1 MIDFMNTVALLVG
14 LGPLIGW
21 GIFPTIASKFGGRPS
36 NQILGATLGTL
47 IFALIFNMTQGIAL
61 PTGHDLLFAIL
72 SGIGWA
78 SAQIL
83 TFYSFTLIGSS
94 RAMPITTA
102 FQLLGASLWGV
113 IALGDWP
120 SAMDKIIGALALVL
134 IILGAWMTV
143 WSEHKN
149 TEHQAHLQK
158 AVLILAVG
166 EIGYWAYSA
175 APQAT
180 DLTGMQ
186 AFLPQAIGMV
196 LVAVV
201 YDFYNHFK
209 SNEPLALQE
218 AVSYKQIFSG
228 FFFAFAAL
236 TYLIS
241 AQPDMN
247 GLATGFILSQTSV
260 VLATLTGI
268 YFLKQAKTKKE
279 MTVTILGLV
288 LIIFAA
294 SLTVIV

>member
-1 MIDFMNTVALLVG
+1 MNATALLIG
-14 LGPLIGW
+14 LGPLLGW
-21 GIFPTIASKFGGRPS
+21 GLYPTIASKLGGRPV
-36 NQILGATLGTL
+36 NQILGSTIGTL
-47 IFALIFNMTQGIAL
+47 IFAIVFAAIKGIGL
-61 PTGHDLLFAIL
+61 PTGMDLVFSIL
-72 SGIGWA
+72 SGVGWA
-78 SAQIL
+78 TAQII
-83 TFYSFTLIGSS
+83 TFQSFTLIGSS

-113 IALGDWP
+113 FALGNWP
-120 SAMDKIIGALALVL
+120 GTTAKLLGAFALVL

-143 WSEHKN
+143 WSEKKDKEN
-149 TEHQAHLQK
+149 SNLLKK
-158 AVLILAVG
+158 AVLLLAIG

-180 DLTGMQ
+180 SIDGMH
-186 AFLPQAIGMV
+186 AFLPQAMGMV

-201 YDFYNHFK
+201 YTAVLSFK
-209 SNEPLALQE
+209 GNEKSAFTE
-218 AVSYKQIFSG
+218 VVSYKHIFSG

-268 YFLKQAKTKKE
+268 WFLGQKKTKKE
-279 MTVTILGLV
+279 MTITVIGLV
-288 LIIFAA
+288 LILAA
-294 SLTVIV
+294 ATITVLI

>member
-1 MIDFMNTVALLVG
+1 MNTTALLIG
-14 LGPLIGW
+14 LGPLLGW
-21 GIFPTIASKFGGRPS
+21 GLYPTIASKIGGRPV
-36 NQILGATLGTL
+36 NQILGSTLGTL
-47 IFALIFNMTQGIAL
+47 IFEIVFALYKGMEL
-61 PTGHDLLFAIL
+61 PTGSDLTFSIL
-72 SGIGWA
+72 SGVGWA
-78 SAQIL
+78 IAQII
-83 TFYSFTLIGSS
+83 TFQSFTLIGSS

-113 IALGDWP
+113 FALGNWP
-120 SAMDKIIGALALVL
+120 GATAKVLGAFALVL

-143 WSEHKN
+143 WTEKKN
-149 TEHQAHLQK
+149 TEGSNLLKK
-158 AVLILAVG
+158 AVLLLAVG

-180 DLTGMQ
+180 SIDGMH

-196 LVAVV
+196 IVAVV
-201 YDFYNHFK
+201 YSAVLSFK
-209 SNEPLALQE
+209 EKSAFVEV
-218 AVSYKQIFSG
+218 VSYKHIFSG

-268 YFLKQAKTKKE
+268 WFLGQKKTKKE
-279 MTVTILGLV
+279 MTVTVIGLV
-288 LIIFAA
+288 LILAA
-294 SLTVIV
+294 ATITVMI

>member
-1 MIDFMNTVALLVG
+1 MKLVAILIG

-21 GIFPTIASKFGGRPS
+21 GIYPTIASKFGGKPV
-36 NQILGATLGTL
+36 NQILGSTIGTL
-47 IFALIFNMTQGIAL
+47 IFAIVYDQIEHLGFPQGK
-61 PTGHDLLFAIL
+61 DLFLAIL

-78 SAQIL
+78 VAQVI

-94 RAMPITTA
+94 RAMPVTTA

-113 IALGDWP
+113 VALGDWP
-120 SAMDKIIGALALVL
+120 TMVDKVVGFVALAV

-143 WSEHKN
+143 WSEHKTKEDSN
-149 TEHQAHLQK
+149 SLRK
-158 AVLILAVG
+158 AVIVLLIG

-175 APQAT
+175 APQAASIN
-180 DLTGMQ
+180 GKQ

-196 LVAVV
+196 IVGVIYGIITLVRKQGNPFAQKVT
-201 YDFYNHFK
+201 
-209 SNEPLALQE
+209 
-218 AVSYKQIFSG
+218 YKQIISR

-241 AQPDMN
+241 AQPNMN

-268 YFLKQAKTKKE
+268 WFLGQKKTHRE
-279 MTVTILGLV
+279 MAVTVGGLI
-288 LIIFAA
+288 LIIAA
-294 SLTVIV
+294 AAITVIV

>member
-1 MIDFMNTVALLVG
+1 MKLVAILIG

-21 GIFPTIASKFGGRPS
+21 GIYPTIASKFGGKPV
-36 NQILGATLGTL
+36 NQILGSTIGTL
-47 IFALIFNMTQGIAL
+47 IFAIIYNQFGHLGFPQGK
-61 PTGHDLLFAIL
+61 DLLLAIL

-78 SAQIL
+78 VAQVI

-94 RAMPITTA
+94 RAMPVTTA

-113 IALGDWP
+113 VALGDWP
-120 SAMDKIIGALALVL
+120 TMIDKVVGFVALAV

-143 WSEHKN
+143 WSEHKTKEDSN
-149 TEHQAHLQK
+149 SLRK
-158 AVLILAVG
+158 AVIVLLIG

-175 APQAT
+175 APQAASIN
-180 DLTGMQ
+180 GKQ

-196 LVAVV
+196 IVGVIYGIITMARKQGNPFAQKVT
-201 YDFYNHFK
+201 
-209 SNEPLALQE
+209 
-218 AVSYKQIFSG
+218 YKQIISG

-241 AQPDMN
+241 AQPNMN

-268 YFLKQAKTKKE
+268 WFLGQKKTHRE
-279 MTVTILGLV
+279 MAVTVGGLV
-288 LIIFAA
+288 LIIAA
-294 SLTVIV
+294 AAITVIV

>member
-1 MIDFMNTVALLVG
+1 MKLVAILIG

-21 GIFPTIASKFGGRPS
+21 GIYPTIASKFGGKPI
-36 NQILGATLGTL
+36 NQILGSTIGTL
-47 IFALIFNMTQGIAL
+47 IFAIVYNQIEHLGFPQGK
-61 PTGHDLLFAIL
+61 DLLLAIL

-78 SAQIL
+78 VAQVI

-94 RAMPITTA
+94 RAMPVTTA

-113 IALGDWP
+113 VALGDWP
-120 SAMDKIIGALALVL
+120 TMVDKVVGFVALAV

-143 WSEHKN
+143 WSEHKTKEDSN
-149 TEHQAHLQK
+149 SLRK
-158 AVLILAVG
+158 AVIVLLIG

-175 APQAT
+175 APQAASIN
-180 DLTGMQ
+180 GKQ

-196 LVAVV
+196 IVGVI
-201 YDFYNHFK
+201 YGIII
-209 SNEPLALQE
+209 LARKQGNPF
-218 AVSYKQIFSG
+218 AQKVTYKQIISG

-241 AQPDMN
+241 AQPNMN

-268 YFLKQAKTKKE
+268 WFLGQKKTHRE
-279 MTVTILGLV
+279 MAVTVGGLI
-288 LIIFAA
+288 LIIAA
-294 SLTVIV
+294 AAITVIV

>member
-1 MIDFMNTVALLVG
+1 MKLVAILIG

-21 GIFPTIASKFGGRPS
+21 GIYPTIASKFGGKPV
-36 NQILGATLGTL
+36 NQILGSTIGTL
-47 IFALIFNMTQGIAL
+47 IFAIIYNQLEHLGFPQGK
-61 PTGHDLLFAIL
+61 DLLLAIL

-78 SAQIL
+78 VAQVI

-94 RAMPITTA
+94 RAMPVTTA

-113 IALGDWP
+113 VALGDWP
-120 SAMDKIIGALALVL
+120 TMVDKVVGFVALAV

-143 WSEHKN
+143 WSEHKTKEDSN
-149 TEHQAHLQK
+149 SLRK
-158 AVLILAVG
+158 AVIVLLIG

-175 APQAT
+175 APQAASIN
-180 DLTGMQ
+180 GKQ

-196 LVAVV
+196 IVGVIYGIITLVRKQGNPFAQKVT
-201 YDFYNHFK
+201 
-209 SNEPLALQE
+209 
-218 AVSYKQIFSG
+218 YKQIISG

-241 AQPDMN
+241 AQPNMN

-268 YFLKQAKTKKE
+268 WFLGQKKTHRE
-279 MTVTILGLV
+279 MAVTVGGLI
-288 LIIFAA
+288 LIIAA
-294 SLTVIV
+294 AAITVIV

>member
-1 MIDFMNTVALLVG
+1 MNTVALLVG

-196 LVAVV
+196 LVAIV

>member
-1 MIDFMNTVALLVG
+1 MKLVAILIG

-21 GIFPTIASKFGGRPS
+21 GIYPTIASKFGGKPI
-36 NQILGATLGTL
+36 NQILGSTIGTL
-47 IFALIFNMTQGIAL
+47 IFAIVYNQLEHLGFPQGK
-61 PTGHDLLFAIL
+61 DLLLAIL

-78 SAQIL
+78 VAQVI

-94 RAMPITTA
+94 RAMPVTTA

-113 IALGDWP
+113 VALGDWP
-120 SAMDKIIGALALVL
+120 TMVDKVVGFVALAV

-143 WSEHKN
+143 WSEHKTKEN
-149 TEHQAHLQK
+149 SNLLRK
-158 AVLILAVG
+158 AVIVLLIG

-175 APQAT
+175 APQAASIN
-180 DLTGMQ
+180 GKQ

-196 LVAVV
+196 IVGVIYGIITLVRKQGNPFAQKVT
-201 YDFYNHFK
+201 
-209 SNEPLALQE
+209 
-218 AVSYKQIFSG
+218 YKQIISG

-241 AQPDMN
+241 AQPNMN

-268 YFLKQAKTKKE
+268 WFLGQKKTHRE
-279 MTVTILGLV
+279 MAVTVGGLI
-288 LIIFAA
+288 LIIAA
-294 SLTVIV
+294 AAITVIV

>member
-1 MIDFMNTVALLVG
+1 MNTVALLVG

-268 YFLKQAKTKKE
+268 YFLKQVKTKKE

>member
-1 MIDFMNTVALLVG
+1 MKLVAILIG

-21 GIFPTIASKFGGRPS
+21 GIYPTIASKFGGKPV
-36 NQILGATLGTL
+36 NQILGSTIGTL
-47 IFALIFNMTQGIAL
+47 IFAIVYNQIERLGFPQGK
-61 PTGHDLLFAIL
+61 DLLLAIL

-78 SAQIL
+78 VAQVI

-94 RAMPITTA
+94 RAMPVTTA

-113 IALGDWP
+113 VALGDWP
-120 SAMDKIIGALALVL
+120 TMIDKIVGFVALAV

-143 WSEHKN
+143 WSEHKTKEDSN
-149 TEHQAHLQK
+149 SLRK
-158 AVLILAVG
+158 AVIVLLIG

-175 APQAT
+175 APQAASIS
-180 DLTGMQ
+180 GKQ

-196 LVAVV
+196 IVGVI
-201 YDFYNHFK
+201 YGIIT
-209 SNEPLALQE
+209 LARKQGNPFTQK
-218 AVSYKQIFSG
+218 VTYKQIISG

-241 AQPDMN
+241 AQPNMN

-268 YFLKQAKTKKE
+268 WFLGQKKTHRE
-279 MTVTILGLV
+279 MAVTVGGLV
-288 LIIFAA
+288 LIIAA
-294 SLTVIV
+294 AAITVIV

>member
-1 MIDFMNTVALLVG
+1 MKLVAILIG

-21 GIFPTIASKFGGRPS
+21 GIYPTIASKFGGKPV
-36 NQILGATLGTL
+36 NQILGSTIGTL
-47 IFALIFNMTQGIAL
+47 IFAIVYNQLEHLGFPQGK
-61 PTGHDLLFAIL
+61 DLLLAIL

-78 SAQIL
+78 VAQVI

-94 RAMPITTA
+94 RAMPVTTA

-113 IALGDWP
+113 VALGDWP
-120 SAMDKIIGALALVL
+120 TMVDKVVGFVALAV

-143 WSEHKN
+143 WSEHKTKEDSN
-149 TEHQAHLQK
+149 SLRK
-158 AVLILAVG
+158 AVIVLLIG

-175 APQAT
+175 APQAASIN
-180 DLTGMQ
+180 GKQ

-196 LVAVV
+196 IVGVIYGIITLVRKQGNPFAQKVT
-201 YDFYNHFK
+201 
-209 SNEPLALQE
+209 
-218 AVSYKQIFSG
+218 YKQIISG

-241 AQPDMN
+241 AQPNMN

-268 YFLKQAKTKKE
+268 WFLGQKKTHRE
-279 MTVTILGLV
+279 MAVTVCGLV
-288 LIIFAA
+288 LIIAA
-294 SLTVIV
+294 AAITVIV

>member
-1 MIDFMNTVALLVG
+1 MNTTALLIG
-14 LGPLIGW
+14 LGPLLGW
-21 GIFPTIASKFGGRPS
+21 GLYPTIASKIGGRPV
-36 NQILGATLGTL
+36 NQILGSTLGTL
-47 IFALIFNMTQGIAL
+47 IFAIVFALYKGMEL
-61 PTGHDLLFAIL
+61 PTGSDLTFSIL
-72 SGIGWA
+72 SGVGWA
-78 SAQIL
+78 IAQII
-83 TFYSFTLIGSS
+83 TFQSFTLIGSS

-113 IALGDWP
+113 FALGNWP
-120 SAMDKIIGALALVL
+120 GATAKVLGAFALVL

-143 WSEHKN
+143 WTEKKN
-149 TEHQAHLQK
+149 TEGSNLLKK
-158 AVLILAVG
+158 AVFLLAVG

-180 DLTGMQ
+180 SIDGMH

-196 LVAVV
+196 IVAVV
-201 YDFYNHFK
+201 YSAVLSFK
-209 SNEPLALQE
+209 EKSAFVEV
-218 AVSYKQIFSG
+218 VSYKHIFSG

-268 YFLKQAKTKKE
+268 WFLGQKKTKKE
-279 MTVTILGLV
+279 MTVTVIGLV
-288 LIIFAA
+288 LILAA
-294 SLTVIV
+294 ATITVMI

>member
-1 MIDFMNTVALLVG
+1 MKLVAILIG

-21 GIFPTIASKFGGRPS
+21 GIYPTIASKFGGKPV
-36 NQILGATLGTL
+36 NQILGSTIGTL
-47 IFALIFNMTQGIAL
+47 IFAIVYNQLEHLGFPQGK
-61 PTGHDLLFAIL
+61 DLLLAIL

-78 SAQIL
+78 VAQVI

-94 RAMPITTA
+94 RAMPVTTA

-113 IALGDWP
+113 VALGDWP
-120 SAMDKIIGALALVL
+120 TMVDKVVGFVALAV

-143 WSEHKN
+143 WSEHKTKEDSN
-149 TEHQAHLQK
+149 SLRK
-158 AVLILAVG
+158 AVIILLIG

-175 APQAT
+175 APQAASIN
-180 DLTGMQ
+180 GKQ

-196 LVAVV
+196 IVGVIYGIITLVRKQGNPFAQKVT
-201 YDFYNHFK
+201 
-209 SNEPLALQE
+209 
-218 AVSYKQIFSG
+218 YKQIISG

-241 AQPDMN
+241 AQPNMN

-268 YFLKQAKTKKE
+268 WFLGQKKTHRE
-279 MTVTILGLV
+279 MAVTVGGLI
-288 LIIFAA
+288 LIIAA
-294 SLTVIV
+294 AAITVIV